1 MKLNALL
8 KGLILSVAVSA
19 SAHAQ
24 LIEKTL
30 ENGIDAAILDAFK
43 DAVSSSAI
51 DDISSI
57 SLTDV
62 KGALNSIKIDGAN
75 LIVDFDDEKISS
87 LLNNKGIASW
97 SGLSDPVLV
106 WLANVNEEGMT
117 VMGGDNEFEFAK
129 ALNSA
134 SNLNSYNL
142 MFPIMDLTDMQ
153 EVSAQTI
160 LSHSDSQLVKA
171 SKRYDAKYFVA
182 GAVEYNAETETYSVK
197 WNAYSGEGN
206 ILGSGSLEGDLDLVT
221 QNMSREVAKVLMMN
235 KPQNTVSKT
244 SADEV
249 EAITSI
255 QSDGSITLGP
265 VAGVMSEFVK
275 IMLKIVFK
283 PTSTAFVG
291 ELANF
296 TVGCCLVLP
305 ATVIYQHRKSKLSA
319 LLGCVAGTVLMTIFG
334 TSFNAIYLLPK
345 FAEMYGMPLEALVA
359 MGTELNKS
367 IVDVTSFVVLAVA
380 PLNIVKG
387 GLVSIVTMLVYKPL
401 SPVIKALQAPVSV
414 RRKAVE

>member
-235 KPQNTVSKT
+235 KPQNTVSKPAPMKLRQLPQF
-244 SADEV
+244 S
-249 EAITSI
+249 
-255 QSDGSITLGP
+255 L
-265 VAGVMSEFVK
+265 
-275 IMLKIVFK
+275 
-283 PTSTAFVG
+283 
-291 ELANF
+291 
-296 TVGCCLVLP
+296 TVPSL
-305 ATVIYQHRKSKLSA
+305 
-319 LLGCVAGTVLMTIFG
+319 
-334 TSFNAIYLLPK
+334 
-345 FAEMYGMPLEALVA
+345 
-359 MGTELNKS
+359 
-367 IVDVTSFVVLAVA
+367 
-380 PLNIVKG
+380 
-387 GLVSIVTMLVYKPL
+387 
-401 SPVIKALQAPVSV
+401 
-414 RRKAVE
+414 

>member
-1 MKLNALL
+1 MNQFLQTIKDNVIFFGEFM
-8 KGLILSVAVSA
+8 GLIVLTFLVAYALEKWNKRQNGDTERILSTKKITAVGMLSA
-19 SAHAQ
+19 IALGLM
-24 LIEKTL
+24 LIELPVFFAPVFYK
-30 ENGIDAAILDAFK
+30 LDF
-43 DAVSSSAI
+43 SE
-51 DDISSI
+51 
-57 SLTDV
+57 LP
-62 KGALNSIKIDGAN
+62 ALI
-75 LIVDFDDEKISS
+75 
-87 LLNNKGIASW
+87 
-97 SGLSDPVLV
+97 
-106 WLANVNEEGMT
+106 
-117 VMGGDNEFEFAK
+117 GGFA
-129 ALNSA
+129 
-134 SNLNSYNL
+134 
-142 MFPIMDLTDMQ
+142 
-153 EVSAQTI
+153 
-160 LSHSDSQLVKA
+160 
-171 SKRYDAKYFVA
+171 
-182 GAVEYNAETETYSVK
+182 
-197 WNAYSGEGN
+197 
-206 ILGSGSLEGDLDLVT
+206 
-221 QNMSREVAKVLMMN
+221 
-235 KPQNTVSKT
+235 
-244 SADEV
+244 
-249 EAITSI
+249 
-255 QSDGSITLGP
+255 LGP
-265 VAGVMSEFVK
+265 VAGVMIEFVK

-380 PLNIVKG
+380 PLNILKG

>member
-19 SAHAQ
+19 SANAQ

-265 VAGVMSEFVK
+265 VAGGVRVLVTGIENVADYPKIQKILISYGYEADVTVLGYSSSGVIFLIPTGSSPAILDGTLTHASEFTKVSEWVYTFNRSSGAVK
-275 IMLKIVFK
+275 ANPEIGSISKKSSTTV
-283 PTSTAFVG
+283 TSNLNGFGGKAFVKD
-291 ELANF
+291 
-296 TVGCCLVLP
+296 T
-305 ATVIYQHRKSKLSA
+305 
-319 LLGCVAGTVLMTIFG
+319 
-334 TSFNAIYLLPK
+334 
-345 FAEMYGMPLEALVA
+345 
-359 MGTELNKS
+359 
-367 IVDVTSFVVLAVA
+367 
-380 PLNIVKG
+380 
-387 GLVSIVTMLVYKPL
+387 
-401 SPVIKALQAPVSV
+401 VSV
-414 RRKAVE
+414 TVEESLEKAAVSDNGPEVVTLK